1 MISIKKHLDEQE
13 SALATQ
19 RALHGVIDAILAAI
33 CEHAPAADE
42 TARRRFSEDLERLA
56 KRLRQQSDASAVL
69 ESSQALVRALTEQ
82 WTATAGYFSQRDRE
96 LAGIITLLAETASR
110 LDTSNKGFYEDLHRT
125 VENLESVSK
134 IDDLSSLRQS
144 LSEHV
149 RHLQGTVA
157 RQEVAAE
164 QMMEGIY
171 GGIDAAKTQVQAM
184 SRFVTTEPLTNLPS
198 RRHGEEFLGDLF
210 RGKRPFC
217 LGIVTVARL
226 DLLDRRYGRQQTE
239 AVLANFARQLSD
251 RLTAQVHL
259 YIWARGVFVA
269 FGERM
274 AANELREEL
283 SAFLRAVGSKPFS
296 TGERG
301 SPPVTLEPQLL
312 MHEPKPDDDSNQ
324 VCRLID
330 NVCGSPADP
339 GGRS

>member
-1 MISIKKHLDEQE
+1 MISIKKHLDEQR
-13 SALATQ
+13 SALATR
-19 RALHGVIDAILAAI
+19 RALHEVIDAILATT
-33 CEHAPAADE
+33 CEHVPVADE
-42 TARRRFSEDLERLA
+42 TTRRRFSEDLERLA

-69 ESSQALVRALTEQ
+69 ESSQALVRVLTEQ
-82 WTATAGYFSQRDRE
+82 WTATAAYFSQRERE

-110 LDTSNKGFYEDLHRT
+110 LDTSNKGFYEDLHRS
-125 VENLESVSK
+125 VENLESVCE

-144 LSEHV
+144 LAEHV
-149 RHLQGTVA
+149 KHLQGTVA
-157 RQEVAAE
+157 QQEVAAKE
-164 QMMEGIY
+164 MMEGIY
-171 GGIDAAKTQVQAM
+171 GGIDAARTQVEAM

-198 RRHGEEFLGDLF
+198 RRHGEELLVDLL

-226 DLLDRRYGRQQTE
+226 DLLDRRYGRKQTE

-251 RLTAQVHL
+251 RLAAQVHL

-269 FGERM
+269 FGDRI

-283 SAFLRAVGSKPFS
+283 SAFLRGVGSKPFS
-296 TGERG
+296 TGEKG

-312 MHEPKPDDDSNQ
+312 MHEPKPDDDSTQ

-330 NVCGSPADP
+330 SVCRGGSDAL
-339 GGRS
+339 G

>member
-1 MISIKKHLDEQE
+1 MISIKKHLDEQK

-56 KRLRQQSDASAVL
+56 KRLRQQNDDAAVR
-69 ESSQALVRALTEQ
+69 ESSPALVHVLTER
-82 WTATAGYFSQRDRE
+82 WTSTAGYFSQRERE

-110 LDTSNKGFYEDLHRT
+110 LDTSHKGFYEDLHRT
-125 VENLESVSK
+125 VENLESVSE
-134 IDDLSSLRQS
+134 IEDLSSLRQS
-144 LSEHV
+144 LSEHL

-157 RQEVAAE
+157 RQEVATE

-184 SRFVTTEPLTNLPS
+184 SRFVTTQPLTNLPS
-198 RRHGEEFLGDLF
+198 RRHGEEFLVDLL
-210 RGKRPFC
+210 RGRRPFC

-251 RLTAQVHL
+251 QLTAQVHL

-274 AANELREEL
+274 APHELREEL
-283 SAFLRAVGSKPFS
+283 SSFLREVGSKPFS
-296 TGERG
+296 TAEKG
-301 SPPVTLEPQLL
+301 SPAVTLEPQLL

-330 NVCGSPADP
+330 SVCRGGSDAV
-339 GGRS
+339 G